1 MTRILVIEPDKEF
14 LEEIEKHINNLGYSA
29 ITTTNGASGVQK
41 ALQYKPDLI
50 LSDTEP
56 EGLAGQEVFN
66 MIKQVNTTSL
76 IPFVFLTTKKSYQE
90 LRAVMNLGVDD
101 FMVKPFEF
109 SELKQLIEIRL
120 EKQKRIIEKTSEK
133 FNKLIDYANTPLC
146 IYKEDKFD
154 YVNIKCCEI
163 FGYSKGELI
172 GMNLVNLIYKDD
184 IQGVIDKINRCFRNL
199 MEEIE
204 VEFRAI
210 RRNREVVPLTFDAK
224 LVDVEGTKYLVGSI
238 EKDEQPGF
246 DALQINGFEDLT
258 LTPREKD
265 ILHCI
270 CQGHSNQD
278 IAEKLNISVRTV
290 EGHRN
295 RLLKKTGCNNS
306 VCLAVYA
313 IKHNLYKV

>member
-1 MTRILVIEPDKEF
+1 MTRILVIEPDSSLLK
-14 LEEIEKHINNLGYSA
+14 EIEEYIDNIGYSV
-29 ITTTNGASGVQK
+29 ISTTNGASGVQK

-56 EGLAGQEVFN
+56 AGLSGQEVFN
-66 MIKQVNTTSL
+66 MIKQVNITSL
-76 IPFVFLTTKKSYQE
+76 IPFVFLTSKKSYQE

-101 FMVKPFEF
+101 FMVKPFEL
-109 SELKQLIEIRL
+109 SDLKQLIEIRL

-133 FNKLIDYANTPLC
+133 FSKLIDHATTPLC

-154 YVNIKCCEI
+154 YVNNRCCEI

-184 IQGVIDKINRCFRNL
+184 IHKVIDKINRCFSNL
-199 MEEIE
+199 LEEIQ

-210 RRNREVVPLTFDAK
+210 RRNREVIDLSFYAR
-224 LVDVEGTKYLVGSI
+224 LVDIEGDKYLVGSI
-238 EKDEQPGF
+238 EHSEKNGLAGYSLDEF
-246 DALQINGFEDLT
+246 DSTQV
-258 LTPREKD
+258 TPREKD

-270 CQGHSNQD
+270 CQGYSNQE
-278 IAEKLNISVRTV
+278 IADKLNISVRTV

-295 RLLKKTGCNNS
+295 RLLKKTGCSNS

-313 IKHNLYKV
+313 IKHNLYKF